1 MYIALYTVWKMLQFS
16 LTHFWQKIREI
27 NGFTKEIT
35 KELIWRNIFLVRLN
49 FSFFHT
55 VLWKLRNF
63 TATIKPV
70 IMSQK
75 FRQINFFVNISCA
88 VEIAEILSHTFFAN
102 ISWK

>member
-55 VLWKLRNF
+55 VLWKLLNF
-63 TATIKPV
+63 TATIL
-70 IMSQK
+70 SQK
-75 FRQINFFVNISCA
+75 FRQINFFVNISS
-88 VEIAEILSHTFFAN
+88 LN
-102 ISWK
+102 